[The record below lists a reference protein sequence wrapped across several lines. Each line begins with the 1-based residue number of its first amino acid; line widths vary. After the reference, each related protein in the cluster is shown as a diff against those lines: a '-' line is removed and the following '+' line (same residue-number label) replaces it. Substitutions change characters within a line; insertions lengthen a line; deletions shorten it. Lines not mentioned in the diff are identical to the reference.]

1 MPGMEKPFLIFCHAS
16 GQALGCV
23 LMQDGLMVAY
33 ASRQSRTHEEHYP
46 SHDLDLATV
55 VHTLKVWGYYIMER
69 DVNSTQTIRI

>member
-23 LMQDGLMVAY
+23 LMQDGPMVA
-33 ASRQSRTHEEHYP
+33 YP

-69 DVNSTQTIRI
+69 DVNYTQTIRI